1 MEQIVLSMSTWAD
14 FCFDLG
20 PETIGTNWE
29 CSQDSFLM
37 VHSFALLTDFSLSQQ
52 VISLASQQGISQSIC
67 NRGVAMANAIIK
79 TNPIDMVR
87 LSMLEFTHEWT
98 ICSIFNNAVAYG
110 SLTPN

>member
-1 MEQIVLSMSTWAD
+1 
-14 FCFDLG
+14 
-20 PETIGTNWE
+20 
-29 CSQDSFLM
+29 M

-87 LSMLEFTHEWT
+87 LSILEFTYNRAT
-98 ICSIFNNAVAYG
+98 CSKLN
-110 SLTPN
+110 